1 VNLKDLK
8 LKLSHLFFKILF
20 EITRYAIIPCKN
32 LRLVGQFECFHV
44 TCLAGYGTLH
54 YLKCGKELESVG
66 NAAAV
71 AEGLELG
78 AGAQQE
84 RNHFPLQR
92 GA

>member
-1 VNLKDLK
+1 MQVLLVTVGTLQYLKRGKELD
-8 LKLSHLFFKILF
+8 S
-20 EITRYAIIPCKN
+20 YA
-32 LRLVGQFECFHV
+32 G
-44 TCLAGYGTLH
+44 LAGYHILQ
-54 YLKCGKELESVG
+54 YLKSSKELESVG

-84 RNHFPLQR
+84 GNHFPLQR